1 MSQWRV
7 AGSLVTLLA
16 EVNHRWPN
24 RDKAS
29 DGTIGDVR
37 HQHETT
43 SDHNPWI
50 HDSHGVGVV
59 RALDVDSGPG
69 LNPDEAHDTI
79 GDTVTKAVIAAAKAG
94 HPAMGTGSYVIH
106 ERKIASAKSDP
117 PWSWR
122 PYTGSDPHTS
132 HPHIS
137 VALHQGGY
145 DSTKPWGIWPV
156 KKQVQPLRP
165 VKNERPPTLFLHM
178 KHGPVHTR
186 WTKIAQA
193 KLGVKVDGVFGPST
207 RRHVI
212 AYRKR
217 HKLGRPF
224 GWIGPR
230 VWRKM
235 GVIK

>member
-7 AGSLVTLLA
+7 AGSLLTLLN
-16 EVNHRWPN
+16 ECNRRWPN

-29 DGTIGDVR
+29 DGTIGDASHAAR
-37 HQHETT
+37 T
-43 SDHNPWI
+43 SDHNPWVK
-50 HDSHGVGVV
+50 DKNGVGVV

-69 LNPDEAHDTI
+69 LNPDENHDRI
-79 GDTVTKAVIAAAKAG
+79 GDKVTRAVILAAKAG
-94 HPAMGTGSYVIH
+94 HPAMGEGSYVIH
-106 ERKIASAKSDP
+106 ERKIASVNSDP

-137 VALHQGGY
+137 VALHEKGY
-145 DSTKPWGIWPV
+145 DSTRPWGLWPV
-156 KKQVQPLRP
+156 LEDSPAAVEPKAVIKY
-165 VKNERPPTLFLHM
+165 PPTLRL
-178 KHGPVHTR
+178 HGPKHPT
-186 WTKIAQA
+186 WTKVAQ
-193 KLGVKVDGVFGPST
+193 KRLGVQPDGVFGRVT

-224 GWIGPR
+224 GWIGPK
-230 VWRKM
+230 VWKQM
-235 GVIK
+235 GVAK